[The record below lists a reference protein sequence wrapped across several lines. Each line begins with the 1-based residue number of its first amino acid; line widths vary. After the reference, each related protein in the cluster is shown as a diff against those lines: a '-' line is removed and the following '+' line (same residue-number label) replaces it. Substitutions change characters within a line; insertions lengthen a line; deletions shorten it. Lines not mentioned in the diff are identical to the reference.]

1 MRSSERARGAERRC
15 SAVAILVANEEG
27 KFLVLW
33 HRKYR
38 FWTVPLGKIEPG
50 EQGIAAAHREALE
63 ELGILPERIDL
74 LETVYKPPKLDD
86 CSDIAI
92 ALCCVTSYSGTI
104 ANREPDKHD
113 HFRFLHPSDFASL
126 EPLSFPTRVIA
137 DRLGNRANRAKT
149 KTDDGTRAMKTGRE
163 KFGAF
168 VHRDGRGCGPPSV
181 TGAEGEEGEG
191 KSRRRSARR

>member
-1 MRSSERARGAERRC
+1 MCAHPSGLGEQNADAARLLSS
-15 SAVAILVANEEG
+15 VANEEG

-74 LETVYKPPKLDD
+74 LENGSKSTELDD

-137 DRLGNRANRAKT
+137 DRLGELCEPSKNQNR
-149 KTDDGTRAMKTGRE
+149 
-163 KFGAF
+163 
-168 VHRDGRGCGPPSV
+168 
-181 TGAEGEEGEG
+181 
-191 KSRRRSARR
+191 